1 MNINNTN
8 MKENK
13 SMIIHIISELLI
25 LVGIVY
31 FFNKKYKEL
40 VGNLDNLS
48 KKIEDQQILLDKHEE
63 LFNMLNQSKIIQQKS
78 VVPQFKP
85 NVILQQPR
93 VIQSQQGGSQ
103 QQLRV
108 VQSQQGVSQQQLRVV
123 QSQEG
128 GSQQQPRVVQS
139 QDQEGGSQQQ
149 PRVVQSQDQEGGS
162 QQQPRLFLQSQEGET
177 HSRQNKVYFSN
188 LEKPRVVLISS
199 EKTTYPLN
207 KTFFDSNMGSSNK
220 IEEIPDTP
228 SEKEVLTSGE
238 FSAPP
243 SEKEVLTSGEFSAPP
258 SEKEDKSEEFL
269 KNNELDSEIV
279 EELAELE
286 NT

>member
-149 PRVVQSQDQEGGS
+149 PR
-162 QQQPRLFLQSQEGET
+162 LFLQSQEGET

-243 SEKEVLTSGEFSAPP
+243 SEKE
-258 SEKEDKSEEFL
+258 DKSEEFL